1 MMLVCIAPTFAFAQ
15 DNSSDLVP
23 IIDERLSLQE
33 KSTFS
38 DLDEAWLAEAPAE
51 EQYNTLLDSLSSPL
65 NSDIMPAST
74 NNGAAVT
81 LEDYYGGAFL
91 NSENELV
98 VYVTTSNESLISAFS
113 DASNGAIIIPAEFT
127 LNQLNDAYAELTA
140 TISDLNSQA
149 AHASMLD
156 ADGSVNY
163 LSDIRG
169 WTLYQHRN
177 RIVVKINQL
186 NEDKKAFF
194 LSLFD
199 DISPDMFVFVEFY
212 DRTSNTTLTNQ
223 TAYSNSE
230 GGDDS
235 VVTLSTSSSL
245 PSLEGK
251 TIAKVGGK
259 TFYTTGTV
267 LSVNDSWVDSSGVT
281 HSNFIET
288 TALNLHGDSGG
299 CAFIKDGSSY
309 KIIGQ
314 MSGSYH
320 TGSSLTASTFT
331 SSVIGQG
338 CHVGTPFD
346 STIYR
351 Y

>member
-1 MMLVCIAPTFAFAQ
+1 MLFR
-15 DNSSDLVP
+15 S
-23 IIDERLSLQE
+23 
-33 KSTFS
+33 
-38 DLDEAWLAEAPAE
+38 
-51 EQYNTLLDSLSSPL
+51 
-65 NSDIMPAST
+65 
-74 NNGAAVT
+74 
-81 LEDYYGGAFL
+81 
-91 NSENELV
+91 
-98 VYVTTSNESLISAFS
+98 
-113 DASNGAIIIPAEFT
+113 
-127 LNQLNDAYAELTA
+127 
-140 TISDLNSQA
+140 
-149 AHASMLD
+149 
-156 ADGSVNY
+156 
-163 LSDIRG
+163 
-169 WTLYQHRN
+169 
-177 RIVVKINQL
+177 
-186 NEDKKAFF
+186 
-194 LSLFD
+194 
-199 DISPDMFVFVEFY
+199 
-212 DRTSNTTLTNQ
+212 
-223 TAYSNSE
+223 YSNSE